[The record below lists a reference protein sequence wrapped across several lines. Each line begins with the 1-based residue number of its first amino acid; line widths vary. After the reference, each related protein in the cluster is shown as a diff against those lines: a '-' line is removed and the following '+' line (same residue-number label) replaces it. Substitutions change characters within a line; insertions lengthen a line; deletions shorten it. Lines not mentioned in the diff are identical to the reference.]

1 MGTDELRKRENWQSE
16 SGDRALKAEDIFYN
30 VFKEAF
36 KSSDFEVVVK
46 PTDLNNIYKKIKLD
60 ETVLQTIF
68 QPAQDYGK
76 HGVAPDFAIR
86 NNATGKTLYIEVKRQ
101 DGWVEGKKPSAGRGN
116 AHERLCK
123 YFTPGLLNK
132 MRTTSNITSSDLPF
146 WVIFVGDIT
155 RDPKR
160 VREIHCWFDNYCDNF
175 FLWQDTNDGT
185 AIINHFN
192 EKIKTL
198 LL

>member
-146 WVIFVGDIT
+146 WVIFVGL
-155 RDPKR
+155 
-160 VREIHCWFDNYCDNF
+160 F
-175 FLWQDTNDGT
+175 FEHFVAFFFVGLT
-185 AIINHFN
+185 IIVTTSSYG
-192 EKIKTL
+192 KIRMMGL
-198 LL
+198 LLLIILMKK